1 MKSFRV
7 NPDNNVRCP
16 KPCRMLII
24 VTLLGITLWERG
36 WQIMKHLGVEADM
49 DGLLQT
55 PRSDA
60 EGG

>member
-1 MKSFRV
+1 
-7 NPDNNVRCP
+7 
-16 KPCRMLII
+16 MLII